1 MILNPS
7 VTGGPSYETT
17 KISVL
22 NMDNSYGYGTIQYY
36 DCFGN
41 EIVSGNDI
49 EVILG
54 SVVFAVRETIGGVS
68 PDVQGSYELLE
79 NSGYTSERNGK
90 RTFLGAFIYRVTG
103 ECEFSYM

>member
-1 MILNPS
+1 MVVNPS
-7 VTGGPSYETT
+7 VTGGSSYETT
-17 KISVL
+17 KISVH
-22 NMDNSYGYGTIQYY
+22 NMDGSYGTIQYY

-41 EIVSGNDI
+41 EIASGNGI

-54 SVVFAVRETIGGVS
+54 SVVFAVRDTIQGVS

-79 NSGYTSERNGK
+79 NSGYTGRDDRS
-90 RTFLGAFIYRVTG
+90 LGAFIYRVTG

>member
-17 KISVL
+17 KISVH
-22 NMDNSYGYGTIQYY
+22 NMDDSYGTIQYY

-68 PDVQGSYELLE
+68 PDVSGSYELLE
-79 NSGYTSERNGK
+79 DGGYISERNGN

>member
-7 VTGGPSYETT
+7 VTGRSSYETT
-17 KISVL
+17 KISVH
-22 NMDNSYGYGTIQYY
+22 NMMDDTHGTIQYY

-41 EIVSGNDI
+41 EIASGDDI

-54 SVVFAVRETIGGVS
+54 SVVYAVRDTIQGIS

-79 NSGYTSERNGK
+79 NSGYTGRGD
-90 RTFLGAFIYRVTG
+90 RYLGAFIYRVTG
-103 ECEFSYM
+103 ECEFGYM

>member
-17 KISVL
+17 KISVR
-22 NMDNSYGYGTIQYY
+22 NMDDSYGTIQYY

-41 EIVSGNDI
+41 EIASGNDI

-54 SVVFAVRETIGGVS
+54 SVVFAVRETIEGVS

-79 NSGYTSERNGK
+79 NSGYTSERNGN

-103 ECEFSYM
+103 ECKFSYM